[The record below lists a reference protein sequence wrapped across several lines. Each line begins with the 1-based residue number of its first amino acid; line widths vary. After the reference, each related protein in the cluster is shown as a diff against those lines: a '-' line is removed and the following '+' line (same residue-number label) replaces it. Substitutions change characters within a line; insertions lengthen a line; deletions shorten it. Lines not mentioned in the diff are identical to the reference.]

1 MDMGWEATAVSEQ
14 PVGGAEG
21 VEEVDEDG
29 RVVRVVTRA
38 EMRAGNLRHR
48 SVGIVVRHPVDESIL
63 VHRRAGWKDVWPG
76 RWDICF
82 GGVCGVGETDVDSA
96 RRELAEEAGVAVEAA
111 ALRHLGRGSYEDG
124 DVRAIATVFEVR
136 SPGPFTFADGEV
148 EEVRWLPIA
157 DLEAFLAT
165 HPHCPDSAALVR
177 SIDPWGNER

>member
-1 MDMGWEATAVSEQ
+1 MPGEPLVEL
-14 PVGGAEG
+14 
-21 VEEVDEDG
+21 VEEVDDG
-29 RVVRVVTRA
+29 GRAVRVVTRA

-48 SVGIVVRHPVDESIL
+48 SVGIVVRHPVDPTIL

-82 GGVCGVGETDVDSA
+82 GGVCGVGEPEVESA
-96 RRELAEEAGVAVEAA
+96 RRELAEEAGVEVDAGD
-111 ALRHLGRGSYEDG
+111 LQPLGSGSYEDD
-124 DVRAIATVFEVR
+124 DVRAFATVFEVR
-136 SPGPFTFADGEV
+136 SEGPFTFADGEV

-177 SIDPWGNER
+177 SIRPWGNER